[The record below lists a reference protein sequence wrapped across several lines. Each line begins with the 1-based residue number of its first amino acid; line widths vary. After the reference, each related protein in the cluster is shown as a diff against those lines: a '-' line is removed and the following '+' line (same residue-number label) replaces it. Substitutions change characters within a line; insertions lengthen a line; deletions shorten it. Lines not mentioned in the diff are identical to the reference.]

1 MLNKLKNLSTVFHA
15 LIIAMFVLSVNGCGY
30 KKAPYYLEEAPSGD
44 ENVEFI
50 IKEPAK

>member
-1 MLNKLKNLSTVFHA
+1 
-15 LIIAMFVLSVNGCGY
+15 MFVLSVNGCGY